1 MTALESA
8 GEEGMTPVVLAVI
21 LDLPETLLQ
30 EALDRLTRDGRVTRR
45 LDRRGAVSWLC
56 RLRYFATP
64 A

>member
-8 GEEGMTPVVLAVI
+8 GEEGMTPVALAVI
-21 LDLPETLLQ
+21 LDLPEAMLQ
-30 EALDRLTRDGRVTRR
+30 QALEQLTRDGRVTRR

-56 RLRYFATP
+56 RLRYFRVP